1 MLEKETFRIA
11 AIVAALLVML
21 IAADYIEDFDVRQ
34 SSRITR
40 R

>member
-1 MLEKETFRIA
+1 MLEKETLRIA

-34 SSRITR
+34 SNRITHR
-40 R
+40 